1 MLKGVAAGLVGAS
14 AAGTAVTGTA
24 AAGTTDGT
32 ASASENHI
40 VLEADERPVEY
51 RIEVSGQIVKAEGA
65 GQTDSIVHDHVA
77 VGTMLRTDE
86 IDDAWDGF
94 RYTGRIVRFDVFQG
108 SFGRVWINGE
118 RVHPDDI
125 GHPDPPKVTVL
136 EDFEDRV
143 WPGEWTDLV
152 GEYQLTDDAIR
163 GNWSLEATSTWSQ
176 IANSGVTTPRDHTY
190 AARVM
195 LPRASTN
202 AWLSAHVQNPRLA
215 LSNCYSAVVA
225 PQADEVRIVKRT
237 NGSSTIL
244 DETSVAL
251 EYGTEY
257 RVALDSGSDEV
268 RARVFDAAGTQLGA
282 TAWVPETAYA
292 GGHPGLYFGGV
303 SNSDAV
309 GGRWDDLT
317 QHPFGGL

>member
-1 MLKGVAAGLVGAS
+1 MSDKPRDVESTDTSGLVGRRTMLKGVAAGLVGAS

-152 GEYQLTDDAIR
+152 GEYQLTDAIR
-163 GNWSLEATSTWSQ
+163 VMMDDGKNVMHKSIPGEWIDVGTPERLKQ
-176 IANSGVTTPRDHTY
+176 ANREFE
-190 AARVM
+190 
-195 LPRASTN
+195 L
-202 AWLSAHVQNPRLA
+202 
-215 LSNCYSAVVA
+215 
-225 PQADEVRIVKRT
+225 
-237 NGSSTIL
+237 
-244 DETSVAL
+244 
-251 EYGTEY
+251 
-257 RVALDSGSDEV
+257 
-268 RARVFDAAGTQLGA
+268 
-282 TAWVPETAYA
+282 
-292 GGHPGLYFGGV
+292 
-303 SNSDAV
+303 
-309 GGRWDDLT
+309 
-317 QHPFGGL
+317 